1 MTLLCPENPTLS
13 SAELHALLEGH
24 HGDPFAILGA
34 HHVGPDVLVR
44 VFRPDAERVVWVPRE
59 NPEDAAPMARTH
71 ARGLFELI
79 LRNTPE
85 IPEYTLTIHGA
96 SGVTV
101 NTADPYRIGRMLSSF
116 DAHLFSEGQHWTLYE
131 RLGAHLTEWN
141 GITGCIFRVWAPNA
155 RRVSVVGDFNAWDG
169 RVHPMRKLM
178 ECGIWELFVP
188 GLGEGAHYKFEVL
201 NCHGIT
207 VLKSDPFAFFSQ
219 NGVQTASL
227 VFNLERYR
235 WEDDAW
241 MERRATTEWHRRPM
255 AIYEVHLG
263 SWRRKPEEDNRQL
276 SYAEL
281 AESLI
286 PYVKEMGYTHIELLP
301 VAEHPFEGSWGY
313 QITGYFSPTSRH
325 GNPDDFRQFID
336 RAHQAG
342 LGVILDWVPGH
353 FPKDLHGLAEFDG
366 TDLYEHQDPRQGEHN
381 DWGTLIFNFGRN
393 EVRNFLIAN
402 ALFWLDQFHIDGLRV
417 DAVASMLYLD
427 YSRSPGQWVPNV
439 HGGRENLDAIYFL
452 KRFNEVCYER
462 FPGIVTLAEESTAW
476 PGVSRPSH
484 LGGLGFGF
492 KWNMGWMH
500 DFLRYMAREPVYRR
514 YHQNEITFSLLY
526 AFHEQFVLVLSHDE
540 VVHGKGSLLN
550 KMPGGP
556 WQKFANLRLF
566 YAWMYAHPGKKL
578 LFMGGEFGQWNEW
591 NHNRSLDWH
600 LLDSAPHDGLRR
612 LVQHLNWLYQTH
624 PALFD
629 QDDSYDGFQWI
640 DFRDADHSVVAFQRI
655 SRAGLRVVFVVNA
668 TPQIREYYRI
678 GVCEPGF
685 YREILNTD
693 AQTYGGSNVGNWGGC
708 WAQSHAWQGHPY
720 SLVLRL
726 PPLAVIALSCHE
738 A

>member
-1 MTLLCPENPTLS
+1 MTLLCPENPVLS
-13 SAELHALLEGH
+13 TGELQALLEGY

-34 HHVGPDVLVR
+34 HHVGSDVVVR
-44 VFRPDAERVVWVPRE
+44 VYRPDAESVTFMPL
-59 NPEDAAPMARTH
+59 EDPGEAFPMSKTH
-71 ARGLFELI
+71 ARGLFEI
-79 LRNTPE
+79 LLRDTADLPHYRLR
-85 IPEYTLTIHGA
+85 IDFPSGQTLETE
-96 SGVTV
+96 
-101 NTADPYRIGRMLSSF
+101 DPYRMGRMLSSF
-116 DAHLFSEGQHWTLYE
+116 DAHLFSEGQHWSLYE
-131 RLGAHLTEWN
+131 RLGAHLSEWN
-141 GITGCIFRVWAPNA
+141 GVAGCTFRVWAPNA
-155 RRVSVVGDFNAWDG
+155 RRVSVVGDFNGWDG
-169 RVHPMRKLM
+169 RVHPMRKLV

-188 GLGEGAHYKFEVL
+188 GIREGAHYKFEVL
-201 NCHGIT
+201 NCHGFT

-219 NGVQTASL
+219 NGIQTASL

-235 WEDDAW
+235 WHDHAW
-241 MERRATTEWHRRPM
+241 MEKRAQTEWHRKPM

-263 SWRRKPEEDNRQL
+263 SWRRKPEEAHRQL
-276 SYAEL
+276 SFLEL
-281 AESLI
+281 ADTLI

-325 GNPDDFRQFID
+325 GNPDDFRHFID

-342 LGVILDWVPGH
+342 IGVILDWVPGH

-366 TDLYEHQDPRQGEHN
+366 THLYEHEDPRQGEHN

-393 EVRNFLIAN
+393 EVRNFLISN

-427 YSRSPGQWVPNV
+427 YSRKPGEWIPNV
-439 HGGRENLDAIYFL
+439 HGGRENLEAIYFL

-476 PGVSRPSH
+476 PGVSRPTH

-500 DFLRYMAREPVYRR
+500 DFLRYMAREPVYRK

-550 KMPGGP
+550 KMPGDV
-556 WQKFANLRLF
+556 WQKFANLRLL

-600 LLDSAPHDGLRR
+600 LLESPMHDGLRR
-612 LVQHLNWLYQTH
+612 LVQHLNWLYQNH
-624 PALFD
+624 PALYD
-629 QDDSYDGFQWI
+629 LDDSYDGFQWI

-655 SRAGLRVVFVVNA
+655 SRSGAKMVFVVNA
-668 TPQIREYYRI
+668 TPQVREGYRI
-678 GVCEPGF
+678 GVSEAGF
-685 YREILNTD
+685 YREVLNTD
-693 AQTYGGSNVGNWGGC
+693 AQTYGGGNVGNYGG
-708 WAQSHAWQGHPY
+708 SGTEGFAWQGQPY

-726 PPLAVIALSCHE
+726 PPLSVIALSCH